1 MTELDEAVN
10 LLAAPVIYQHKIGDR
25 VFTVELES
33 RLEQLEGAITNTLRS
48 TGTSNAMKNT
58 RSVLNS
64 DALETFMR
72 IANHI
77 ANWCISIG
85 IRPGNE
91 PARNLRAWA
100 AVVGEANEY
109 KLGKML
115 EWATLIDAQFQ
126 PTRTAT
132 INTPCPVC
140 GATSWVDDDGETH
153 LHPLERSYVEGE
165 LLTTV
170 KARCKARECG
180 ASWEGADAVAELGE
194 ELGEAQH
201 AV

>member
-33 RLEQLEGAITNTLRS
+33 RLEQLEGAITNTLGGQGS
-48 TGTSNAMKNT
+48 SKGLKNT

-64 DALETFMR
+64 EALETFMR

-77 ANWCISIG
+77 ANWCITIG
-85 IRPGNE
+85 VRPGRDV
-91 PARNLRAWA
+91 AGNLRAWA
-100 AVVGEANEY
+100 ATVGEANEY

-115 EWATLIDAQFQ
+115 EWATTIDAQFQ
-126 PTRTAT
+126 PVRTAT

-170 KARCKARECG
+170 KARCKVRECG
-180 ASWEGADAVAELGE
+180 ASWEGADAVAELGD

>member
-1 MTELDEAVN
+1 MTELDDAVN
-10 LLAAPVIYQHKIGDR
+10 MLASPVIYQHKIGDR
-25 VFTVELES
+25 VMTVELES
-33 RLEQLEGAITNTLRS
+33 RLEQLEGAITNSMRN
-48 TGTSNAMKNT
+48 TGSSNAAKNA

-77 ANWCISIG
+77 NYWCISVG

-91 PARNLRAWA
+91 PGRNLRAWA
-100 AVVGEANEY
+100 AVVGEANEH

-115 EWATLIDAQFQ
+115 GWATTIDAQFT
-126 PTRTAT
+126 PVRTAP

-194 ELGEAQH
+194 ELGEVQH
-201 AV
+201 AG